1 MGMPASWKVIAHN
14 RAKDSENKIHDDR
27 VARKYG
33 FRGGLVPGV
42 TVHGYLSHPAV
53 EAWGVPWLER
63 GLASVFLKQPVYEE
77 EELCVETEAQSAS
90 RYRAEV
96 RGADG
101 TVRAYGTVSCPDHD
115 SREIPQELAAP
126 PVYREDPLVDSD
138 VERPD
143 ATREALETLRC
154 RGMRALPA
162 RFDRDSEISLYTRD
176 PNEMPAML
184 RPDEGGFASPA
195 YTLGLANWILAANVR
210 LGPWIH
216 VESEVLNH
224 AAIPAGS
231 RLVVEARV
239 LELFERGGHELV
251 DLDVSGFIEPDTPA
265 FQARHR
271 AIYRLREP
279 APSGPG
285 A

>member
-42 TVHGYLSHPAV
+42 TVHGYLAHPAV

-101 TVRAYGTVSCPDHD
+101 TVRAYGTVSCPDHE

-176 PNEMPAML
+176 PNEMPVML

-216 VESEVLNH
+216 VESEVRNH